1 MSHVGLVVYV
11 FPLFRQE
18 LKSNAIFL
26 SLVDKKMTSDLG
38 VSGRIL
44 VRTPEGK
51 IQSRLVKIT
60 DAVARV
66 SNLCIHLQSAE
77 ERKAFKVNK
86 EDHTSPI
93 LATEAELKI
102 VLEEAATEQL
112 NNSDAATTKGDSDAW
127 SSQQEPLLLQLIAD
141 QLQVSVDQIADF
153 ELNLYD
159 TQGAALGGVA
169 KEFLYS
175 ARLDNLATVFVG
187 MEAILSHAKDGGMD
201 DDEDIKVVVFF
212 DHEVRKRTV
221 VLYTVSAVVA
231 CFYRC
236 RNSELEQ

>member
-1 MSHVGLVVYV
+1 M
-11 FPLFRQE
+11 
-18 LKSNAIFL
+18 
-26 SLVDKKMTSDLG
+26 
-38 VSGRIL
+38 
-44 VRTPEGK
+44 RTPEGK
-51 IQSRLVKIT
+51 IQSKLVNIT

-93 LATEAELKI
+93 LATEAEMKR
-102 VLEEAATEQL
+102 VLEESAADQL
-112 NNSDAATTKGDSDAW
+112 NSDAATQVDSDAW
-127 SSQQEPLLLQLIAD
+127 RSQQEPLLLQLIAE
-141 QLQVSVDQIADF
+141 QLKISVDQIADF

-187 MEAILSHAKDGGMD
+187 MEAILGHAKDGGMD
-201 DDEDIKVVVFF
+201 EDEDIKVVVFF
-212 DHEVRKRTV
+212 DHEEVGSS
-221 VLYTVSAVVA
+221 SA
-231 CFYRC
+231 
-236 RNSELEQ
+236 

>member
-1 MSHVGLVVYV
+1 MNLR
-11 FPLFRQE
+11 L
-18 LKSNAIFL
+18 
-26 SLVDKKMTSDLG
+26 SDLG

-51 IQSRLVKIT
+51 IQSKLVNIT

-93 LATEAELKI
+93 LATEAEMKK
-102 VLEEAATEQL
+102 VLEDSAADQL
-112 NNSDAATTKGDSDAW
+112 NNDTATKADSDAW
-127 SSQQEPLLLQLIAD
+127 RSQQEPLLLQLIAD
-141 QLQVSVDQIADF
+141 QLKISVDQIADF

-159 TQGAALGGVA
+159 TQGAALGGIA

-187 MEAILSHAKDGGMD
+187 MEAILGHAKDGGMD

-212 DHEVRKRTV
+212 DHEEVGSS
-221 VLYTVSAVVA
+221 SA
-231 CFYRC
+231 
-236 RNSELEQ
+236 